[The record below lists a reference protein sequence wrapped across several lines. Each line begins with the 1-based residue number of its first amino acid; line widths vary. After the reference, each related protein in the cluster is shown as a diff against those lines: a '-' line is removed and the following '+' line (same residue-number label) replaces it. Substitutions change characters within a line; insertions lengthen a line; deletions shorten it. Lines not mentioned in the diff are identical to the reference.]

1 MLAGVQGGSEL
12 TVSVLAVLLAGSV
25 ADEICGPA
33 EDLLHDD
40 VDQVPER
47 SILEEIVDLLECS
60 LLLLDLLLLL
70 GDHVG
75 RCEADL
81 RARLGDEDLVALHR
95 TGRSMVTGVL

>member
-1 MLAGVQGGSEL
+1 
-12 TVSVLAVLLAGSV
+12 VLAVLLARSV

-33 EDLLHDD
+33 EELLHEN
-40 VDQVPER
+40 VEQVPEG
-47 SILEEIVDLLECS
+47 SILEEVVDLLECS

-81 RARLGDEDLVALHR
+81 RAGLGNEDLIALHR
-95 TGRSMVTGVL
+95 AGGSVVTSVL

>member
-1 MLAGVQGGSEL
+1 M
-12 TVSVLAVLLAGSV
+12 LAVLLARSV

-33 EDLLHDD
+33 EELLHDD
-40 VDQVPER
+40 VEQIPEG
-47 SILEEIVDLLECS
+47 SILEEVVDLLKRG